1 MDKFYCRSGG
11 MRVVLNAEGP
21 AEAAEAALKKM
32 LDAMRPR
39 GGRGDGP
46 GVSLVMSIGR
56 TGYDDE
62 SPFVVATIPLAR
74 SIGSVLGST
83 PKEVA
88 ERYGIDLESMP
99 PAGREWLFGE

>member
-32 LDAMRPR
+32 LDVMRD
-39 GGRGDGP
+39 DGP
-46 GVSLVMSIGR
+46 GVSLVMYVGR

-62 SPFVVATIPLAR
+62 NPSVVATIPLAR
-74 SIGSVLGST
+74 SIGSVLCST
-83 PKEVA
+83 PEEIA
-88 ERYGIDLESMP
+88 EKFDIDLESMP
-99 PAGREWLFGE
+99 TEGREWLFGD